1 MKYIKSFIITALCF
15 CASKFAYAQ
24 NVSKSMYVQ
33 SDSLL
38 NIYAKDTLYASL
50 GPFGERALILTSKNE
65 KPALVL
71 SKCYNHSTP
80 QKISLVRIGKELYK
94 IDGNIIVKLKDSILK
109 QALQYNHC
117 DHCSHYSHRSHFSGK

>member
-1 MKYIKSFIITALCF
+1 MKYIKSFIITALCL

-24 NVSKSMYVQ
+24 KITEYMYVR

-38 NIYAKDTLYASL
+38 NKFANDTLYASL
-50 GPFGERALILTSKNE
+50 GPYGESALILTSKNE

-94 IDGNIIVKLKDSILK
+94 IDGKIIVKLKDSILE
-109 QALQYNHC
+109 QALEYNHC
-117 DHCSHYSHRSHFSGK
+117 DHCSHYSHRSHYSGK